1 MEIQVTPTTAPQLS
15 GAFNPIYHTILRKME
30 DIENIDW
37 SEVAEMIEEE
47 LAAVNGPYT
56 SGKRV
61 ILETETEDGKKIQV
75 QIVVTRDEDDFA

>member
-1 MEIQVTPTTAPQLS
+1 
-15 GAFNPIYHTILRKME
+15 ME

-37 SEVAEMIEEE
+37 SEVAEMVEEE
-47 LAAVNGPYT
+47 IAAVNGSFT

-75 QIVVTRDEDDFA
+75 QILVTRDEDDFA

>member
-1 MEIQVTPTTAPQLS
+1 
-15 GAFNPIYHTILRKME
+15 ME
-30 DIENIDW
+30 DIENIENIDW
-37 SEVAEMIEEE
+37 SEVAEMVQEEV
-47 LAAVNGPYT
+47 AAVNGPYT

>member
-1 MEIQVTPTTAPQLS
+1 
-15 GAFNPIYHTILRKME
+15 ME

-47 LAAVNGPYT
+47 IAAVNGPYT